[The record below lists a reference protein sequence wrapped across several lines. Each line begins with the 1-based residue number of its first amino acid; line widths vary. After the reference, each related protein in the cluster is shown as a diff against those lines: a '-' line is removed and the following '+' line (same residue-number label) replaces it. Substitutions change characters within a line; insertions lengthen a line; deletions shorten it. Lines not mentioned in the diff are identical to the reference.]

1 MKKNDNY
8 YINKYIEIRKKIIND
23 KSKKKFEKKS
33 FDKFINEYN
42 ECPQKRFFIPKK
54 IFRWLKWFCYKI
66 ENCKNLDKSKLNKK
80 LHFEEF
86 YIFQNFFC
94 SFLMVLKLIL
104 NFFEHN

>member
-54 IFRWLKWFCYKI
+54 IFR
-66 ENCKNLDKSKLNKK
+66 
-80 LHFEEF
+80 
-86 YIFQNFFC
+86 
-94 SFLMVLKLIL
+94 
-104 NFFEHN
+104 

>member
-42 ECPQKRFFIPKK
+42 EYPQKRFFIPKK
-54 IFRWLKWFCYKI
+54 IFR
-66 ENCKNLDKSKLNKK
+66 
-80 LHFEEF
+80 
-86 YIFQNFFC
+86 
-94 SFLMVLKLIL
+94 
-104 NFFEHN
+104 